1 MRWNAQNTNLQKQ
14 TKMAK
19 KANSATLILLEF
31 EPKFSTK
38 VSSKGKGDILLS
50 SKLPQRNMESG
61 ILLFVFG
68 IFLAGSSMGQSVELR
83 KFANKKVRVNK
94 KGSLES
100 TFGRELNLH
109 TFGHWR
115 SC

>member
-19 KANSATLILLEF
+19 KANSAPLILLEF

-68 IFLAGSSMGQSVELR
+68 IFLAGSSMGQSVE
-83 KFANKKVRVNK
+83 F
-94 KGSLES
+94 
-100 TFGRELNLH
+100 F
-109 TFGHWR
+109 F
-115 SC
+115 